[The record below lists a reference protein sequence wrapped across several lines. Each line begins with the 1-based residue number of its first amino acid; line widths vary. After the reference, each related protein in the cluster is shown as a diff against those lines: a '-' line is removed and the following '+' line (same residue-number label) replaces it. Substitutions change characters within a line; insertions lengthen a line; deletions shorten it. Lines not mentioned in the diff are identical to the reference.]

1 MMLDTVRDITTP
13 ELIEI
18 RLHPAG
24 FLPRGFAFFID
35 TILRWLLML
44 LIAIPSMFI
53 GDLGVGLFLISIFL
67 IEWFYPVFFEVV
79 FKGKTPGKRLVGL
92 KVLNDNGTPVSLS
105 ASIIRNFLRFADFFP
120 LFYLFGLI
128 AMLTN
133 KEFRRLGDI
142 VAGTIVV
149 YTEPAARRFSVPEAM
164 PVPPDFPLSRDTQ
177 KTIVSFAERSVGLT
191 KPRQEELAALL
202 PQLSQ
207 TMHPQEPQGAARLIS
222 LANFLI
228 GRKS

>member
-1 MMLDTVRDITTP
+1 MLDTVRDITTP

-53 GDLGVGLFLISIFL
+53 GDLGIGLFLISIFL

-92 KVLNDNGTPVSLS
+92 KVLNDKQSN
-105 ASIIRNFLRFADFFP
+105 NFLDIRGTVYSSIGIMH
-120 LFYLFGLI
+120 FYKAEHQKSIPYFI
-128 AMLTN
+128 KSTN
-133 KEFRRLGDI
+133 
-142 VAGTIVV
+142 
-149 YTEPAARRFSVPEAM
+149 Y
-164 PVPPDFPLSRDTQ
+164 
-177 KTIVSFAERSVGLT
+177 
-191 KPRQEELAALL
+191 
-202 PQLSQ
+202 
-207 TMHPQEPQGAARLIS
+207 IS
-222 LANFLI
+222 
-228 GRKS
+228 